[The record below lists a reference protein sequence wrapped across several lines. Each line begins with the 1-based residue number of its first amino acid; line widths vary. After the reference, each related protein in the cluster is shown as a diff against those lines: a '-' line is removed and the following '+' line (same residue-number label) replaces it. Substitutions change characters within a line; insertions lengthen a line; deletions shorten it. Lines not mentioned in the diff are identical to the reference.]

1 MVSQPILDVIHTA
14 DALEIIKRLSER
26 FEVTPPTFRFNK
38 SRRGLYYP
46 AKQEVTIARPLKQ
59 GRRRRGE
66 HSLLH
71 EFAHHLADLRVR
83 REYEA
88 AGRAWSFKDLPHHD
102 ARFRRALLDITTF
115 YYDGDPKRY
124 VWDSEYPAIISWATR
139 RGLVAPRRKSAWEEM
154 ISRSKEVA
162 AAVQQPTLGF
172 AVTKNGPYLTLGQVS
187 SFKMTPAKKTFP
199 PFDKVLTVEMWNN
212 GARITDI
219 VKAVHGGR
227 ALGNTGNK
235 VRAALTEAGV
245 YPRTETR

>member
-1 MVSQPILDVIHTA
+1 MDSKPILDLICTA
-14 DALEIIKRLSER
+14 DALEIITRLSAR
-26 FEVTPPTFRFNK
+26 FEVTPPSFRFNK
-38 SRRGLYYP
+38 SQRGMYYP
-46 AKQEVTIARPLKQ
+46 ITQEVTIARPLKQ
-59 GRRRRGE
+59 GTWRRGE

-88 AGRAWSFKDLPHHD
+88 AGRKWSFKDLPHHD
-102 ARFRRALLDITTF
+102 ERFRQALLEIATF
-115 YYDGDPKRY
+115 YYDGEPKRY
-124 VWDSEYPAIISWATR
+124 LWASEYKSIVGWAR
-139 RGLVAPRRKSAWEEM
+139 RHGLMEPRKKSAWEEM

-162 AAVQQPTLGF
+162 AAVQQPVLGF
-172 AVTKNGPYLTLGQVS
+172 AATKNGPYLTLGQVS
-187 SFKMTPAKKTFP
+187 SIKVTPAKKTFP
-199 PFDKVLTVEMWNN
+199 PFDKVLTVQMWNN